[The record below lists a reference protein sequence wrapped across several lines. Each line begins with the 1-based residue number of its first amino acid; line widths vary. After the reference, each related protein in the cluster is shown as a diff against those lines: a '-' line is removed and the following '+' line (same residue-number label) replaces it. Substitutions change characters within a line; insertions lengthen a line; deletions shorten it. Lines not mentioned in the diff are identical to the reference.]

1 MVVATGRQID
11 AIAQRQRSPHV
22 IASER
27 ILVSKLPP
35 QPVQKTSDMP
45 AGDRARLQLLVNLC
59 ALAKTL
65 TDDEASRIAIDI
77 ARLPVLLQRG
87 MKGAAMS
94 RT

>member
-1 MVVATGRQID
+1 MT
-11 AIAQRQRSPHV
+11 
-22 IASER
+22 
-27 ILVSKLPP
+27 
-35 QPVQKTSDMP
+35 
-45 AGDRARLQLLVNLC
+45 RLQLLVNLC